1 MDYQLKVKTNKQ
13 SKCLQTFHIANMV
26 TIVIYIIIIMI
37 TTGATAVSKLLM
49 YNNTLQR
56 LDVGDNT
63 IGDDGLSVI
72 VEQLHHITTLTRLD
86 VKECGLSVKGI
97 VWCVCVSSV
106 ELPRHGNFLYHISR
120 KFISR
125 YERISRYR
133 QK

>member
-49 YNNTLQR
+49 YNNTLQK
-56 LDVGDNT
+56 LDVGGNT

-72 VEQLHHITTLTRLD
+72 VEQLHHITTLTWLN
-86 VKECGLSVKGI
+86 VIECGLSVKGI
-97 VWCVCVSSV
+97 VWCVCKFGRVTTTWK
-106 ELPRHGNFLYHISR
+106 FLISYIT
-120 KFISR
+120 KVYIK
-125 YERISRYR
+125 I
-133 QK
+133 